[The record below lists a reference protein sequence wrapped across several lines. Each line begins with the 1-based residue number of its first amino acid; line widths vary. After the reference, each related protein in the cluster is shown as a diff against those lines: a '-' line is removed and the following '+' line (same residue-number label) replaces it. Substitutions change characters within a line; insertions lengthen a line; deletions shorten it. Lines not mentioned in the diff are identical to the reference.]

1 MRHPPGKGN
10 LVNVLSNGER
20 VRVVSALVEGCSL
33 RATERMTE
41 VGRQAVTSLLVRV
54 GAGCARLHDGMMREL
69 HCDVLELDEVWSF
82 VGKKEGHLREED
94 PPEFGDAY
102 TFIAL
107 DATAKII
114 PSYLVGKRTTE
125 ATQAF
130 IRDLRAR
137 VVGAPQ
143 VTTDGFKPY
152 VEAIE
157 LAFGTRVQYAQI
169 LKTYRADEAGGASR
183 DDVRYSRGRVVRS
196 VKRRVTGTP
205 DEENISTS
213 KIERQNLT
221 VRMQQRRFTRL
232 TNAFSK
238 CVANLAHAVAL
249 YVTHYNLCRV
259 HMSLRVTPAMQAGI
273 TDHVWSLEELI
284 EAALSAPEPPPL
296 PMPPPPAPPP
306 PRSPAPRLGPVTVLP
321 GQLELPGV
329 L

>member
-114 PSYLVGKRTTE
+114 PSYLVGKRTME
-125 ATQAF
+125 ATLAF

-137 VVGAPQ
+137 VMGKPQ

-152 VEAIE
+152 LEAME
-157 LAFGTRVQYAQI
+157 AAFGSRVHYAQI
-169 LKTYRADEAGGASR
+169 IKTYRADESGGASR

-196 VKRRVTGTP
+196 VKRPITGTP
-205 DEENISTS
+205 DEDNISTS
-213 KIERQNLT
+213 LIERQNLT
-221 VRMQQRRFTRL
+221 LRMQQRRFTRL

-259 HMSLRVTPAMQAGI
+259 HMSLRVTPGMQAGI

-296 PMPPPPAPPP
+296 PMPPPAPPL

>member
-1 MRHPPGKGN
+1 M
-10 LVNVLSNGER
+10 NVLSNGER

-33 RATERMTE
+33 RATQRMTE

-82 VGKKEGHLREED
+82 VGKKEGHLRPDDRAEL
-94 PPEFGDAY
+94 GDAY

-137 VVGAPQ
+137 VLGKPQ
-143 VTTDGFKPY
+143 ITTDGFKPY
-152 VEAIE
+152 LEAME
-157 LAFGTRVQYAQI
+157 AAFGSKVHYAQI
-169 LKTYRADEAGGASR
+169 LKTYRADESGGASR

-196 VKRRVTGTP
+196 VKRRITGTP

-213 KIERQNLT
+213 YIERQNLT
-221 VRMQQRRFTRL
+221 LRMQQRRFTRL

-321 GQLELPGV
+321 GQLQLPGV

>member
-1 MRHPPGKGN
+1 M
-10 LVNVLSNGER
+10 NVLSNGER
-20 VRVVSALVEGCSL
+20 VRVVSALVEGNSL
-33 RATERMTE
+33 RATERMTG
-41 VGRQAVTSLLVRV
+41 VFRQAITNLLRRV
-54 GAGCARLHDGMMREL
+54 GAGCARLHDAMMREL
-69 HCDVLELDEVWSF
+69 HCDVLELDEVWTF
-82 VGKKEGHLREED
+82 VGKKEGHLREGD

-114 PSYLVGKRTTE
+114 PAYLVGKRSTE

-130 IRDLRAR
+130 IHDLRAR

-157 LAFGTRVQYAQI
+157 AAFGTRVQYAQI
-169 LKTYRADEAGGASR
+169 LKTYRGDEAGGASR

-205 DEENISTS
+205 DVESISTS
-213 KIERQNLT
+213 KVERQNLT
-221 VRMQQRRFTRL
+221 VRMSQRRFTRL

-249 YVTHYNLCRV
+249 YVAHYNLCRV
-259 HMSLRVTPAMQAGI
+259 HMTLRVTPAMQAGI
-273 TDHVWSLEELI
+273 ADHVWSLEELV
-284 EAALSAPEPPPL
+284 EAAFSAPEAPPL
-296 PMPPPPAPPP
+296 PPPPPPPP
-306 PRSPAPRLGPVTVLP
+306 PRPRPSAPRLGPTTVLP
-321 GQLELPGV
+321 GQMELPGV